1 MDEPDETMSLQR
13 KVATKDGVRKVIC
26 DHVRAGNTDTAK
38 TMSRLVD
45 DIATAAR
52 EKLEV
57 AFSIRRP
64 RK

>member
-1 MDEPDETMSLQR
+1 MTHWQR
-13 KVATKDGVRKVIC
+13 QRDIEEVTKDGVRKVIC